1 MRTLLVPPSPSHNL
15 VVALLSFY
23 WKTNT
28 VNGPYVYSV
37 DIQSGDFAHVSIISY
52 TTEYANPVSY
62 HGSDSALPC
71 FVRPGRRMSAK
82 SCLPLAFQ
90 GAADGWS
97 PPAGHMQEAES
108 STLLSHG
115 SVSSRSSD
123 FLRAVHAA
131 TRPMHRCFCG
141 YSLHPA
147 LPRPYSRPVIAIGTE
162 SMGVQHRFIP
172 PSCIAFRQNAHRRVS
187 ESNAE
192 SQLASS

>member
-15 VVALLSFY
+15 VVALLRFH
-23 WKTNT
+23 WNTNT
-28 VNGPYVYSV
+28 VNGPYVYPV
-37 DIQSGDFAHVSIISY
+37 VIWSGDFAHVSIISY
-52 TTEYANPVSY
+52 TTEYSDPVSY
-62 HGSDSALPC
+62 HGSDGALPC
-71 FVRPGRRMSAK
+71 FVRPGRRMSAQ

-90 GAADGWS
+90 GADGWS

-131 TRPMHRCFCG
+131 TRPMQRCFCG
-141 YSLHPA
+141 NSLHQA
-147 LPRPYSRPVIAIGTE
+147 LPRPCSRPVIAIGTE
-162 SMGVQHRFIP
+162 SMGVQYRFIP
-172 PSCIAFRQNAHRRVS
+172 PSCIAFRQNAHCRVS